1 MISLRLGWKWW
12 LNVCFMIAIFS
23 CSYTFLWAL
32 TVMLWNDITQFYA
45 QTCSFILNFIIR
57 ISTLNENMVVKIWKI
72 WSFRYC
78 FIYLNFLL
86 QNWNS
91 LWNIFANIV
100 MQIYILMITAINVE
114 FKQRFI
120 SSIKYHNKYYALN
133 ISYTFAYYVH
143 YTCTC
148 MFYFACFIY
157 LFEFFTNV
165 RPSSIDLL
173 SINSVHVHH
182 LPCKLYIIRKE
193 FSILFQII

>member
-1 MISLRLGWKWW
+1 MVIQVLFYIFKFFVAKLKF
-12 LNVCFMIAIFS
+12 FMEYFCQS
-23 CSYTFLWAL
+23 CYANLYF
-32 TVMLWNDITQFYA
+32 NDHG
-45 QTCSFILNFIIR
+45 
-57 ISTLNENMVVKIWKI
+57 
-72 WSFRYC
+72 
-78 FIYLNFLL
+78 
-86 QNWNS
+86 
-91 LWNIFANIV
+91 
-100 MQIYILMITAINVE
+100 INVE

-182 LPCKLYIIRKE
+182 LSCKLYIIRKE